1 MCDNNENTFKAY
13 YYSALSDEED
23 TMDLNKIGTHK
34 RTSKNINEFF
44 ESTHK
49 KRKVKTSSTVGQAV
63 NGGISYLSTN
73 EDDFITASHLIK
85 IEVYELQKLKKIPAT
100 EHWKHADVRVK
111 YYTRNGENDSH
122 FINTKDVIYNITK
135 EIAEK
140 SECKKY
146 FFSNENK

>member
-1 MCDNNENTFKAY
+1 MTLNEAKANAQLRSTGRSGVFQGKLALIQPRFGSYPFNMCDNNENTFKAY

-85 IEVYELQKLKKIPAT
+85 
-100 EHWKHADVRVK
+100 
-111 YYTRNGENDSH
+111 N
-122 FINTKDVIYNITK
+122 
-135 EIAEK
+135 
-140 SECKKY
+140 
-146 FFSNENK
+146 